1 MPLAKSNPAQQV
13 THALQSVDTGHD
25 VNEEAWMTQWCSTN
39 WGVLLQPAPLS
50 ISLLGSI
57 LIIASSTDDFS
68 LISTV
73 PKGAPK
79 VTWKYAS
86 DPQSFKTCL
95 EQMVNDGYKAFD
107 TAAKNMQ
114 IIQYSSDQMGPAIKD
129 AVTLIYEG
137 TAADVSANFSNN
149 IADLTSLSKKCS
161 DSAQEIEKAFVDISG
176 LAQEMILACTYSLGT
191 TEQAIAQNE
200 TQLAVLAVQKKSQ
213 QAQLKEAKDTMSVM
227 KNSYLKAE
235 SGFESALND
244 VPSGWDL
251 MGMQVTESMTSLAV
265 AAGNA
270 LISRATMTSQAEEA
284 GINAFSTVVKDETD
298 KDKPEAP
305 APAPVAP
312 TTSPNGV
319 SSQPNAA
326 ALSDPAAPLV
336 QVVLT
341 LVNGI
346 EMLLTG
352 GENGK
357 PDWDKI
363 RGKDDAK
370 NGAEYIKDSLTSQKA
385 ELDSSKP
392 ISQKLGPDIDTA
404 LKIVGE
410 VIETAG
416 SIDSSKDDV
425 FATQIDATKQL
436 VSDLQALV
444 TSTNLLLQQPGST
457 AVGPATAP
465 AAPASGATTSG
476 TPSPYATASTGA
488 VQLAVQNAKMKVDQ
502 TRAQLDASRAS
513 YEKATARLAT
523 QQESIAKTIGDMVHL
538 KFTDATLE
546 KILPVLKRA
555 VGAFAVLRS
564 QFSQIVS
571 FFDSVGALLT
581 DIMAPSVDRWVKTLT
596 AAEDQKSKGG
606 EPHLAGI
613 TMSAFTRDLIYRQM
627 MPALKV
633 SMLSTKIATVYLEVS
648 AKYIKPALT
657 NVSGML
663 QFAQSNSKA
672 DRERLLA
679 HLAQEQQI
687 LATSATAASTHIA
700 SEVARNQKTFQ
711 ASIDARLSTVIDAVK
726 AILPAVTEPLPS
738 HIKAI
743 TDAHVTDTDKT
754 RALQQNV
761 NPMYNPSTAI

>member
-95 EQMVNDGYKAFD
+95 EQMAFD

-176 LAQEMILACTYSLGT
+176 LAQVSVLLGT

-404 LKIVGE
+404 LKIV
-410 VIETAG
+410 A
-416 SIDSSKDDV
+416 IDSSKDDV

-488 VQLAVQNAKMKVDQ
+488 VQLAMKVDQ

-546 KILPVLKRA
+546 SEPPLKL
-555 VGAFAVLRS
+555 LRS